1 MLLLNIKQL
10 IWCNSYIGTTRKIW
24 NNNMSCFVLGYKFDV
39 YILNITY
46 IHFLIFKSLY
56 IIKNLAKRKKKII
69 FIISKLVW
77 LKSRFIKRKKPF
89 KYIYD
94 NLRNLTVITL
104 TNWIFGLLTNFKK
117 VNKQKK
123 VIPLEILPI
132 AIFMLTDKITSEFD
146 YLNIIHEAFLLRILN
161 FGIVDTDQNPL
172 IFDYAIPGNSKAYET
187 TKFFYRMYM
196 SYFFIYNLKIKSD
209 FFVNLILKNIF
220 KSK

>member
-1 MLLLNIKQL
+1 
-10 IWCNSYIGTTRKIW
+10 
-24 NNNMSCFVLGYKFDV
+24 
-39 YILNITY
+39 
-46 IHFLIFKSLY
+46 
-56 IIKNLAKRKKKII
+56 
-69 FIISKLVW
+69 
-77 LKSRFIKRKKPF
+77 
-89 KYIYD
+89 
-94 NLRNLTVITL
+94 
-104 TNWIFGLLTNFKK
+104 
-117 VNKQKK
+117 
-123 VIPLEILPI
+123 
-132 AIFMLTDKITSEFD
+132 MLTDKITSEFD